1 MLMPVRKGVR
11 GPGEKFRF
19 DSTDA
24 TVFAPDRL
32 VVARA
37 MSQEPHDLM
46 RGGHIRTVRG
56 DG

>member
-1 MLMPVRKGVR
+1 MLMPVRKGAR

-19 DSTDA
+19 DSADA